1 MAGDQILVEA
11 DGQGQFL
18 VGKMKNLFNHTGS
31 QYQPQ
36 NNIRRDGQYLTKLLS
51 LEWQFSKSGPGTTQL
66 DTLAEE
72 VAQEDQV
79 TYPVGKPWGGEWC
92 GAG

>member
-36 NNIRRDGQYLTKLLS
+36 NNIRRDGQYLTKL
-51 LEWQFSKSGPGTTQL
+51 
-66 DTLAEE
+66 
-72 VAQEDQV
+72 
-79 TYPVGKPWGGEWC
+79 
-92 GAG
+92 